1 MHKWSH
7 VMSIRSILEHRS
19 VSKRLLLTEGACL
32 VCLQSLSF
40 LSFSLF
46 FSKVYNL
53 VQLIMI

>member
-1 MHKWSH
+1 MTMLTSAYR
-7 VMSIRSILEHRS
+7 VNTVSDAS
-19 VSKRLLLTEGACL
+19 VSDDDDGL
-32 VCLQSLSF
+32 VSLCTVSF